1 MNDKIIEKYIMYLKI
16 EKNSSINTINS
27 YKEDLV
33 LFSSVIKKDLLKVT
47 SDDIRNYLKKLD
59 LSYSSKNRK
68 LTSLKSFYKYL
79 FNYEMISDNPASK
92 IESFKNT
99 KKLPKYLNEEEINK
113 LLNFKCKSKYDYRNK
128 ALLEL
133 MYSTGMRVSEIV
145 NLKVSEV
152 DLYNSVIRTIT
163 KGNKERIII
172 FGEIAN
178 YYLKEYIDTYRDL
191 LIKKDYNTEY
201 VFLNNKGTRLTR
213 QGFYINL
220 ENIVRSVGISKEISP
235 HTIRHSF
242 ATHLLT
248 NGADLRSV
256 QELLGHED
264 IKTTEIYT
272 HVSNTYLK
280 KNYKEYFPRQKK
292 DE

>member
-1 MNDKIIEKYIMYLKI
+1 M
-16 EKNSSINTINS
+16 
-27 YKEDLV
+27 V
-33 LFSSVIKKDLLKVT
+33 
-47 SDDIRNYLKKLD
+47 
-59 LSYSSKNRK
+59 
-68 LTSLKSFYKYL
+68 
-79 FNYEMISDNPASK
+79 SDNPASK

-201 VFLNNKGTRLTR
+201 VLLNNKGTRLTR

-242 ATHLLT
+242 AMHLVN
-248 NGADLRSV
+248 NGADLKSV
-256 QELLGHED
+256 QEMLGHSD
-264 IKTTEIYT
+264 ISTTQIYMKANANT
-272 HVSNTYLK
+272 KLMEVYDKSHPRAHVS
-280 KNYKEYFPRQKK
+280 
-292 DE
+292 